1 MPARE
6 AISQSSMEHAIK
18 SMMNPRSVAIVGA
31 SRDPSK
37 VGRVILQNYINTG
50 YYGKIYPVNKNA
62 TEDILGYKTYK
73 SVSSIKKPIDLA
85 VIAVPAQAV
94 PEVLEDCG
102 KSHVKSAIVISGG
115 FAEVGNT
122 DLQDKLIGVSKK
134 YGMPVLGPNCL
145 GVLDMH
151 SRINTLFLPTYKM
164 SNPEIGGVS
173 FVSQSGAV
181 GSTVLDVIT
190 GEGFGLSKFVSYGNA
205 AVIDE
210 TDMLY
215 YLLHDK
221 ETKVVMLYLEGIK
234 RGSEFRKVASAI
246 TKEKPVVVLKAGRT
260 NAGVAAAH
268 SHTASLAGNY
278 AVHEALF
285 RQCGFTVA
293 EDLSDLIT
301 YAKIFNTE
309 TEPNGNRVS
318 VITNGGGTGVLTA
331 DAIAD
336 SGVLA
341 LASYS
346 EATKEKLRKAMP
358 SIVNIAQPLDLAG
371 DADAKRYSDALSI
384 VGSDAGV
391 DMIIA
396 IVLFQ
401 TPGADSS
408 VAAEVI
414 KQKNSIGKPLVVISP
429 GSAYTQMHKI
439 MMEAAGVPVYD
450 SPASAVKALTALLNY
465 SKYKKKE
472 Y

>member
-1 MPARE
+1 MNNRMMH
-6 AISQSSMEHAIK
+6 SLN
-18 SMMNPRSVAIVGA
+18 SMMNPRSVAIIGV

-50 YYGKIYPVNKNA
+50 YSGKLYPINKNA
-62 TEDILGYKTYK
+62 SGEILGYKVYQ
-73 SVSSIKKPIDLA
+73 SVTQIKKPIDLA
-85 VIAVPAQAV
+85 VIAVPAQVV
-94 PEVLEDCG
+94 PTVLDECG
-102 KSHVKSAIVISGG
+102 KSHVKSAIVVSGG

-122 DLQDKLIGVSKK
+122 DLQEQLVNISKK
-134 YGMPVLGPNCL
+134 YAMPVLGPNCL
-145 GVLDMH
+145 GVLDTR

-164 SNPEIGGVS
+164 SNPELGGVS

-190 GEGFGLSKFVSYGNA
+190 GEGFGLSKFFSYGNA

-210 TDMLY
+210 TDILD
-215 YLLHDK
+215 YLRRDK
-221 ETKVVMLYLEGIK
+221 DTKVVMLYLEGIR
-234 RGSEFRKVASAI
+234 RGSDFRAVASEI
-246 TKEKPVVVLKAGRT
+246 TKQKPVIVLKAGRT
-260 NAGVAAAH
+260 QAGITAAH

-285 RQCGFTVA
+285 RQCGFTIA
-293 EDLSDLIT
+293 NDLSDLIT
-301 YAKIFNTE
+301 YAKIFNSE
-309 TEPNGNRVS
+309 IAPLGNRVS
-318 VITNGGGTGVLTA
+318 IITNGGGTGVLTA

-336 SGVLA
+336 SGVLK

-346 EATKEKLRKAMP
+346 DATKKSLRKVMP
-358 SIVNIAQPLDLAG
+358 DIVNIAQPLDIAG
-371 DADAKRYSDALSI
+371 DADAKRYADALSI
-384 VGSDAGV
+384 VGSDPGT
-391 DMIIA
+391 DMLIA

-408 VAAEVI
+408 VAAEII

-439 MMEAAGVPVYD
+439 MMESTGVPVYD
-450 SPASAVKALTALLNY
+450 SPASAVKALTALFNY

-472 Y
+472 E